1 MESANIK
8 IIPQHLAP
16 AKVTHTR
23 ENMPIT
29 PDFKRS
35 GFQLLSK
42 RYILLLP
49 CQGVSP
55 TMH

>member
-1 MESANIK
+1 MEIAVIK
-8 IIPQHLAP
+8 IIAQHLAP
-16 AKVTHTR
+16 SNVTRTR